1 MKKRMKIAAAV
12 MAAVMGMSVLSG
24 CGKSETKETVAA
36 SAETTEAKEN
46 TETKEETAGE
56 SAAEEKGDLRQID
69 VVLDWYPNAIHTFIY
84 TAIERGYYAEE
95 GLDVK
100 VRFPANAN
108 DALAL
113 VAAGKADIGMYYQQD
128 VIQAVANQGTKIKSI
143 GAIVQSP
150 LSVVLSL
157 KDKNITSPS
166 DLVGKTVG
174 YGGTALSESIV
185 KGMMEYVGADASDV
199 NLIDVGF
206 DLMSSMT
213 TGNVDATIGCLVN
226 HEVPQLENE
235 GFEVNYFMVNG
246 YGIPN
251 YYEEVFLANNTMIE
265 QEPEVLEGFLRAS
278 AKGFEDFK
286 KDPYGCLDILM
297 NNQNEENFPLTQSVE
312 EKSCDTLLPLMET
325 EDVSFLTQTEECW
338 QENIDW
344 MYKSGLI
351 DQKVEVSD
359 VMANLPE

>member
-1 MKKRMKIAAAV
+1 MKKRMKMAAAV
-12 MAAVMGMSVLSG
+12 MAAVMGMMTLGG
-24 CGKSETKETVAA
+24 CGTASEKSETAAQAEGTDAKQTSEDGKSQDLKEI
-36 SAETTEAKEN
+36 N
-46 TETKEETAGE
+46 
-56 SAAEEKGDLRQID
+56 

-108 DALAL
+108 DALSL
-113 VAAGKADIGMYYQQD
+113 VAAGKAEIGMYYQQD

-157 KDKNITSPS
+157 KDKNITGPEN
-166 DLVGKTVG
+166 LVGKTVG
-174 YGGTALSESIV
+174 YGGTALSEAVV
-185 KGMMEYVGADASDV
+185 KSMMEYVGADASDV

-206 DLMSSMT
+206 ELMSSMT

-226 HEVPQLENE
+226 HEVPQMEEE
-235 GFEVNYFMVNG
+235 GFDVNYFMAAG

-251 YYEEVFLANNTMIE
+251 YYEEVFLANNEMIQ

-278 AKGFEDFK
+278 KKGFEDFK
-286 KDPYGCLDILM
+286 NDPNGCLAILM
-297 NNQNEENFPLTQSVE
+297 NNQNEENFPLTQSGE
-312 EKSCDTLLPLMET
+312 EKSCETLLPLMESD
-325 EDVSFLTQTEECW
+325 EVPFLTQTEECW

-344 MYKSGLI
+344 MSESGLI
-351 DQKVEVSD
+351 DKKVDVSD
-359 VMANLPE
+359 VMVNLQE

>member
-24 CGKSETKETVAA
+24 CGKSETKETDTA